1 MNDPPLTGT
10 EALPQPSRQSDAV
23 TSLIR
28 LGVRSTGIRVRRVSV
43 ARCSIAC

>member
-28 LGVRSTGIRVRRVSV
+28 LGVRSTGKGLGGLVWRV
-43 ARCSIAC
+43 AQ